1 VTNEEEQA
9 DSTTRSAAERI
20 RKLNERI
27 LTAAIER
34 GERSVETYEGLLE
47 NLAATLDA
55 VGDRG
60 ADWIQELA
68 RAQAVGARWLAE
80 AFPGL
85 LEAIGLKGRD
95 LADTTTPQDQ
105 EVPNQEVPNQEVPNT
120 LAGADRSLIGDE
132 PRGGAAGEEDL
143 PIANYD
149 ELNVHEINRRL
160 AVLSERELSRI
171 DAYEARTKDRKTI
184 RDRIATLR
192 KRATSN
198 GH

>member
-1 VTNEEEQA
+1 VVNETEKA
-9 DSTTRSAAERI
+9 NSTTRSAERI
-20 RKLNERI
+20 RQLNERM

-60 ADWIQELA
+60 ADWVQELA
-68 RAQAVGARWLAE
+68 RAQAIGARWLTQAL
-80 AFPGL
+80 PGL
-85 LEAIGLKGRD
+85 LAAIGLKSRA
-95 LADTTTPQDQ
+95 LADTTAPQGQ
-105 EVPNQEVPNQEVPNT
+105 EVPTPVAE
-120 LAGADRSLIGDE
+120 ADPSLIGGE
-132 PRGGAAGEEDL
+132 LRSGAAREEGL

-149 ELNVHEINRRL
+149 ELNVHEINRQL
-160 AVLSERELSRI
+160 SVLSERQLSSI

-184 RDRIATLR
+184 RGRIATLR
-192 KRATSN
+192 ERASSN